1 MSWKNGDPS
10 QNTLCHSTTKK
21 NLLQLV
27 PHLATSS
34 KILQCKI
41 IVVQTCKNEK
51 HQLDVMICWTNM
63 LHLSI
68 YLPILYLCYIYL
80 SMHAWSISL
89 TKQTFVKLVNHD
101 YFITFKNREYTKG
114 LTEFLLRS
122 TIIIIWNEKC
132 TTLDED
138 K

>member
-1 MSWKNGDPS
+1 
-10 QNTLCHSTTKK
+10 
-21 NLLQLV
+21 
-27 PHLATSS
+27 
-34 KILQCKI
+34 
-41 IVVQTCKNEK
+41 
-51 HQLDVMICWTNM
+51 M
-63 LHLSI
+63 LHLGI
-68 YLPILYLCYIYL
+68 NLPILYLYYIYL

-89 TKQTFVKLVNHD
+89 TKQSFVKLVNHD

-132 TTLDED
+132 ALDED

>member
-1 MSWKNGDPS
+1 
-10 QNTLCHSTTKK
+10 
-21 NLLQLV
+21 
-27 PHLATSS
+27 
-34 KILQCKI
+34 
-41 IVVQTCKNEK
+41 
-51 HQLDVMICWTNM
+51 M
-63 LHLSI
+63 LHLGI
-68 YLPILYLCYIYL
+68 NLPILYLYYIYL

-89 TKQTFVKLVNHD
+89 TKQSFVKLVNHD

-132 TTLDED
+132 TLDED

>member
-1 MSWKNGDPS
+1 M
-10 QNTLCHSTTKK
+10 TLLEIPCHSTPKK
-21 NLLQLV
+21 PSNLFYFW
-27 PHLATSS
+27 PSS
-34 KILQCKI
+34 AILQCKI
-41 IVVQTCKNEK
+41 IVQTCKNEK

-63 LHLSI
+63 LHLGI
-68 YLPILYLCYIYL
+68 YLPILYLCYKYL

-89 TKQTFVKLVNHD
+89 TKQSFVKLVNHD

-132 TTLDED
+132 TLDED

>member
-1 MSWKNGDPS
+1 M
-10 QNTLCHSTTKK
+10 
-21 NLLQLV
+21 
-27 PHLATSS
+27 
-34 KILQCKI
+34 
-41 IVVQTCKNEK
+41 
-51 HQLDVMICWTNM
+51 
-63 LHLSI
+63 
-68 YLPILYLCYIYL
+68 YIYL

-132 TTLDED
+132 TLDED